1 MNGKAEKYFPVL
13 VFLGILLNATGL
25 FNPVLDPDGTL
36 YATIAK
42 HMALTNDWVNLFG
55 DNHDWLDKPHFPFWI
70 TAMSYKIFGINSFA
84 YKLPGFVFWLFGLRL
99 TYLLARKIYNRQAAQ
114 VSVLV
119 YMVALHT
126 VIANF
131 DVRAEPYLTTLTIGS
146 IYYFYCDYKE
156 RNWRYLMAAAFLA
169 ACAVMTKGIFALL
182 TIGGGFVVYWMIA
195 GQWKEFVNLRWYL
208 LVALIGVFILPELYC
223 LYAQFDAHPEKI
235 IFGQTG
241 VSGLR
246 FFFWDSQ
253 FGRFFNTG
261 PIKGSGDPSFFLHTM
276 LWAFLPWSLFFY
288 MAVFRLIKERKQNSN
303 KEQWIIFASA
313 GLTFILFSLSSFQLP
328 HYIIIFFPQC
338 AIITAVYLLKVYNA
352 VNLRLKKTVH
362 FILLVLLFVAAALII
377 FLSLFAQTVLPY
389 VSIGLAAII
398 LPVSLLLWRKA
409 SLQHSFFLAYA
420 FGVLLYPFLN
430 FFFYPLLFQYQ
441 SGMQAANWVKQ
452 NKYPGKIAMY
462 KEFSHAFEFYSH
474 GEPVWVY
481 DANGMQQQID
491 KDTAMLVYMRAAD
504 VDSLRSKGLTV
515 NALKQ
520 FDYFRISMLT
530 GEFLNPLTRNNATTK
545 MVVATV
551 MRQE

>member
-1 MNGKAEKYFPVL
+1 
-13 VFLGILLNATGL
+13 
-25 FNPVLDPDGTL
+25 
-36 YATIAK
+36 
-42 HMALTNDWVNLFG
+42 
-55 DNHDWLDKPHFPFWI
+55 
-70 TAMSYKIFGINSFA
+70 
-84 YKLPGFVFWLFGLRL
+84 
-99 TYLLARKIYNRQAAQ
+99 
-114 VSVLV
+114 VLV

-156 RNWRYLMAAAFLA
+156 RKWQHLLAAAFLA

-182 TIGGGFVVYWMIA
+182 TIGGGFVVYWMIT

-223 LYAQFDAHPEKI
+223 LYAQFDGHPEKI

-288 MAVFRLIKERKQNSN
+288 MAVFRLIKERKQSSN
-303 KEQWIIFASA
+303 KEQWVIFASA

-338 AIITAVYLLKVYNA
+338 AVITAVYLLKVYNS
-352 VNLRLKKTVH
+352 VNLRLKKAVH
-362 FILLVLLFVAAALII
+362 TILLALLFVASALII
-377 FLSLFAQTVLPY
+377 FLTLFAQTALPY
-389 VSIGLAAII
+389 ISIGLAAII
-398 LPVSLLLWRKA
+398 LLVSLLLWRKA
-409 SLQHSFFLAYA
+409 SLQHSFFVAYA
-420 FGVLLYPFLN
+420 FGILLYPFLN

-441 SGMQAANWVKQ
+441 SGMQAANWVNQ
-452 NKYPGKIAMY
+452 NKLPGKIAMY
-462 KEFSHAFEFYSH
+462 KEFSHAFEFYSR
-474 GEPVWVY
+474 GEPAWVY
-481 DANGMQQQID
+481 DANDMQQQID
-491 KDTAMLVYMRAAD
+491 KDTALLVYMRAAD
-504 VDSLRSKGLTV
+504 VDSLRSKGLAV

-530 GEFLNPLTRNNATTK
+530 GEFLNPLTRNNVTTK

-551 MRQE
+551 RRKE